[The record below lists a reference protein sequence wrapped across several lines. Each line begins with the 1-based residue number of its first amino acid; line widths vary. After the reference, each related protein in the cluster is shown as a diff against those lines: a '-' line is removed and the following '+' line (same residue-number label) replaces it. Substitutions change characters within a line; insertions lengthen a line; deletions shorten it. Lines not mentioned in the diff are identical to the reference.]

1 MLAVIVCG
9 SPTDYVIGGVPADTI
24 VAPAKPDV
32 VIRDTTLMDGT
43 PYTGSTAGTAGTAGI
58 SATAPDIPA
67 FPRGAWDLSLQPR
80 PRQVAIFCGAE
91 LNYADRNF
99 LRLYDVL
106 LNLTP
111 EPNGTSATT

>member
-1 MLAVIVCG
+1 MLKHLITLPLLMLAVIVCG

-80 PRQVAIFCGAE
+80 PGRW
-91 LNYADRNF
+91 
-99 LRLYDVL
+99 
-106 LNLTP
+106 P
-111 EPNGTSATT
+111 SSAAQS